1 MSSAGET
8 GKNASDHR
16 TEDVALDEGTLVQD
30 DAELRFSAEISLRG
44 EEAPASIPGYEILR
58 CLGEGAYGSVWLARE
73 QNTGRQVAIKF
84 YTHRRGLDWSLLNR
98 EVEKL
103 AVLYTSRHIVRLLE
117 VGWDNDPP
125 FYVME
130 YLENGSLMTSL
141 SEGPLAAHEAVR
153 IVKSVLK
160 ALIHAHGSGI
170 LHCDLKP
177 ANVLLDANFEPRI
190 CDFGQSRLSD
200 EQQPA
205 LGTLFYMAPEQA
217 NLDAVPD
224 ARWDV
229 YALGALLYHL
239 LCGEPPHRSPEN
251 ERLISATGTLKER
264 LSVYCRIINHPPQ
277 PNKHRKISGVDKRL
291 ADIVD
296 CCLRIDP
303 KTRFPNAQAVLDE
316 LEARDKQ
323 RSRRSLVALG
333 VVVPFLLM
341 AFMIPLAQ
349 SAMQEAVDTAQ
360 QKLVQRAL
368 ESDVLSAGYLASS
381 LAKDLENRKLELV
394 RIAGDTAVRNQLLEG
409 IQLLKGV
416 QLLKSHPNS
425 PGKSAQEREELFSLL
440 FREREELFSLLEKNK
455 QDSDVYRDSLE
466 VSSDT
471 SWFLADQQG
480 FQRWRAPP
488 NEKTIDRDYSFREY
502 FRGLPEGTQSE
513 LRDPITKPHITR
525 PFRSQATGRFMVAI
539 SVPVFDPI
547 DLNTVIGVLARTTHL
562 GELLDDYEQNI
573 RGGNSENGEVID
585 RVVALVQ
592 SSDWKLLDHP
602 WMTPDRLKN
611 LPDDFFD
618 RLTIDS
624 PENSKLIEKL
634 ASSTN
639 QNGLAEEISQ
649 SHETYF
655 DPIAKVEFT
664 SAGAT
669 QQYGGE
675 WLAAFSPVGK
685 TGWTVIVQERKSAA
699 TGPVEAIRG
708 GLTEWVLWAVVLFLV
723 LIILAWT
730 FVIFSGR

>member
-1 MSSAGET
+1 I
-8 GKNASDHR
+8 R
-16 TEDVALDEGTLVQD
+16 
-30 DAELRFSAEISLRG
+30 
-44 EEAPASIPGYEILR
+44 R

-73 QNTGRQVAIKF
+73 QNTGRKVAIKF

-130 YLENGSLMTSL
+130 YLENGSLMSSL
-141 SEGPLAAHEAVR
+141 SKGPLAAHEAVR

-190 CDFGQSRLSD
+190 CDFGQSRLSN

-217 NLDAVPD
+217 NLDAIPD

-251 ERLISATGTLKER
+251 ERLISATETLTER
-264 LSVYCRIINHPPQ
+264 LSTYRRILEQNIQ
-277 PNKHRKISGVDKRL
+277 PSKHRKKSGVDRRL
-291 ADIVD
+291 ADVVD
-296 CCLRIDP
+296 RCLQTDP
-303 KTRFPNAQAVLDE
+303 KKRFPNAQAVLDE
-316 LEARDKQ
+316 LEAREKQ
-323 RSRRSLVALG
+323 RSRRPLVALG
-333 VVVPFLLM
+333 VVVPLLLL
-341 AFMIPLAQ
+341 AFMAPLAS
-349 SAMQEAVDTAQ
+349 SAMQGAFDTAQ
-360 QKLVQRAL
+360 KILAQRAL
-368 ESDVLSAGYLASS
+368 ESDVLPARILASS

-394 RIAGDTAVRNQLLEG
+394 RIAGDPAVREQLLTS
-409 IQLLKGV
+409 L
-416 QLLKSHPNS
+416 PNS
-425 PGKSAQEREELFSLL
+425 PGKTA
-440 FREREELFSLLEKNK
+440 REREKLFSLLENNK
-455 QDSDVYRDSLE
+455 QLSDKYRDSLGE
-466 VSSDT
+466 SRDT

-480 FQRWRAPP
+480 FQRWRAPFS
-488 NEKTIDRDYSFREY
+488 KDTIDQNYSYREY
-502 FRGLPEGTQSE
+502 FRGLLEGTQPDIR
-513 LRDPITKPHITR
+513 LPITKPHITR
-525 PFRSQATGRFMVAI
+525 PFRSQATGQFMVAI
-539 SVPVFDPI
+539 AVPVFDPN
-547 DLNTVIGVLARTTHL
+547 DSDKVIGVLARTTHL
-562 GELLDDYEQNI
+562 GELLDNYEQTI
-573 RGGNSENGEVID
+573 RGGTSENGETID

-611 LPDDFFD
+611 LPEEVFD
-618 RLTIDS
+618 RLTIDF
-624 PENSKLIEKL
+624 PKNSKVIEKL
-634 ASSTN
+634 TSSTN
-639 QNGLAEEISQ
+639 QNGLAEGESQ

-655 DPIAKVEFT
+655 DPVAKVEVA

-669 QQYGGE
+669 KRYGGE

-699 TGPVEAIRG
+699 MGPVEAIRV
-708 GLTEWVLWAVVLFLV
+708 GLMEWVLWAFVLFLV

-730 FVIFSGR
+730 FVIFGGR